1 MPLPGI
7 RLSGL
12 DSVYESAEG
21 CMSCTRKRVRIRW
34 CDVDANACEC
44 WWMPE
49 NHEAD
54 AAMTP
59 REDHDDGGRR
69 TRVRS

>member
-1 MPLPGI
+1 
-7 RLSGL
+7 
-12 DSVYESAEG
+12 
-21 CMSCTRKRVRIRW
+21 MSCTRKGVCIRW

-59 REDHDDGGRR
+59 RDDHDDGGRR
-69 TRVRS
+69 IRVRS